1 MSKTAKIEKPALF
14 SRIPAKDAKALE
26 THFKNL
32 AKEYGAIA
40 LIFASI
46 AGTQDEPA
54 VAAKVPTKPK
64 PVRDPN
70 APKKALSPYILF
82 CNDERPAIKTQNPDS
97 TSQDVSKLLGEKW
110 QKLDPLRKKFYEEL
124 HAQDRQRFLEE
135 NAAYQAMLLHDE
147 GMAPPATAASGSTTQ
162 VSLQELAARS
172 TSSGNKKR
180 SHMEA
185 SVAESDS
192 GSSVAYD
199 IDLGAN
205 ELVTPVK
212 PKSKSKSKSKS
223 SRSGSKI
230 DSPRYP
236 GTPQSKSDVANLLN
250 GHSDYSEK
258 SKSKKKKKK

>member
-1 MSKTAKIEKPALF
+1 MSKAAKIEKPALF

-32 AKEYGAIA
+32 AKEYGAISV
-40 LIFASI
+40 IFATI
-46 AGTQDEPA
+46 AGTQDEAAAPA
-54 VAAKVPTKPK
+54 KPPARPK

-135 NAAYQAMLLHDE
+135 NAMYQATLLHDE
-147 GMAPPATAASGSTTQ
+147 GMAPPATAASVLES
-162 VSLQELAARS
+162 AARS
-172 TSSGNKKR
+172 TLSGNKKR
-180 SHMEA
+180 SHPEA

-199 IDLGAN
+199 IDLGVG

-236 GTPQSKSDVANLLN
+236 ETPQSKVEVANFLN